1 MIERESGRWT
11 LERVLVLAES
21 AADVV
26 VVGRRL
32 DGGVLLGRIVG
43 VVLCVKILK
52 KNILN

>member
-1 MIERESGRWT
+1 MSS
-11 LERVLVLAES
+11 ERVLVLAES

-32 DGGVLLGRIVG
+32 DGGVLGRIVG

>member
-1 MIERESGRWT
+1 MAIGDTEGLRWT

-32 DGGVLLGRIVG
+32 DGGVLVRIVG
-43 VVLCVKILK
+43 VVLGKGG
-52 KNILN
+52 